1 MYTQTHPSGDQYDWW
16 MDRTP
21 KNPMHTLYRFFGL
34 MLLLLVLSFA
44 WTAVHAADERAGA
57 VQIVQALQSYPVY
70 CDHPG

>member
-1 MYTQTHPSGDQYDWW
+1 M
-16 MDRTP
+16 R
-21 KNPMHTLYRFFGL
+21 TLYRFFGL